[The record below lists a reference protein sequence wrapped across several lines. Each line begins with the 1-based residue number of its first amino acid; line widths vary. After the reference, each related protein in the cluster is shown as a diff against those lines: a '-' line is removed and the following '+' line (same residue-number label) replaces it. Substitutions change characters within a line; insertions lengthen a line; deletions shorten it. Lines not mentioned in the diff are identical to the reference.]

1 MVLLGTL
8 LQKELRSFQ
17 TITLN
22 HAFLSQGKGL
32 SVWDIK
38 CLRQLQESEK
48 GCLLSIHWLQEILHW
63 LKRFH
68 IHVLNLNIGIKI
80 LLYETVLIFGYFRCE
95 LDQK

>member
-32 SVWDIK
+32 SV
-38 CLRQLQESEK
+38 
-48 GCLLSIHWLQEILHW
+48 
-63 LKRFH
+63 
-68 IHVLNLNIGIKI
+68 
-80 LLYETVLIFGYFRCE
+80 
-95 LDQK
+95 